1 MASFGFYFGFTF
13 GLMRVL
19 LNLVSLFAALL
30 AAMFLTPIITNLL
43 MELLAL
49 RVPYIPFVAF
59 ITCLIMVFMMAKIL
73 HKLIEETVEEKKFNR
88 LSQLLGGGFMALV
101 FTLFYAVLVSFFGA
115 AGLVQLV
122 YNKDQ
127 LISEAKG
134 PVQLYV
140 PRESDN
146 QEDTITLLTAKQGQ
160 IFHFTAALRLG
171 FRSTAN
177 HTKAAYLR
185 TTDSLFYLSPNQAYR
200 FKSPKS
206 MQLFQTNSKELC
218 SFCTQDYIVICK
230 GEGLYFECT
239 DKSTKSIRVQ
249 SLLYPYIQKVP
260 EVAAQLLEGLLP
272 VVDDFIDFMRIA
284 VAKLN
289 QDGH

>member
-1 MASFGFYFGFTF
+1 
-13 GLMRVL
+13 
-19 LNLVSLFAALL
+19 
-30 AAMFLTPIITNLL
+30 

-59 ITCLIMVFMMAKIL
+59 ITCLIYGFYDGKDSPQTNRRDGRRKKNLIGFLSCLEVGLWPLFLPCFMP
-73 HKLIEETVEEKKFNR
+73 F
-88 LSQLLGGGFMALV
+88 
-101 FTLFYAVLVSFFGA
+101 LVSFFGA

-146 QEDTITLLTAKQGQ
+146 QEDTITLLTAKKGQ

-171 FRSTAN
+171 FRSTAT

-185 TTDSLFYLSPNQAYR
+185 TTDSLFYLRPNQAYR

-218 SFCTQDYIVICK
+218 F
-230 GEGLYFECT
+230 F
-239 DKSTKSIRVQ
+239 
-249 SLLYPYIQKVP
+249 LYPRLYCYLQGGRLI
-260 EVAAQLLEGLLP
+260 
-272 VVDDFIDFMRIA
+272 F
-284 VAKLN
+284 
-289 QDGH
+289 